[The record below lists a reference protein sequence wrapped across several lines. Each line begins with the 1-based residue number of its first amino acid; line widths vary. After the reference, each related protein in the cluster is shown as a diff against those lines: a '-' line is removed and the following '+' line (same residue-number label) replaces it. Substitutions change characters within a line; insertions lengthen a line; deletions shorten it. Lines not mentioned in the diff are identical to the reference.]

1 MTRVFGRTLCALA
14 LCLAAVSCQ
23 TASKSEPDG
32 LLALPPGSEFL
43 PMTFVAPIQV
53 GRGNYPDLFAED
65 STAVWVGSDV
75 ADLRQAKALEDG
87 DPVSGTLAANA
98 QRVTDNFL
106 VFECDIASVFGD
118 MSIAY
123 DVVGFRGIS
132 VYLLTPDGRT
142 VAPIQTV
149 IGTPVREQQQ
159 QALKRYSRTNMIV
172 FEKKD
177 LVLGN
182 STIAPDAPAVRLV
195 LQGYDSVFY
204 FEWQA
209 SPTPNESWKPT
220 RDEYVRAV
228 KVGFKEFCEKTARL
242 AHIFD

>member
-1 MTRVFGRTLCALA
+1 MTRVRGRTLCALT
-14 LCLAAVSCQ
+14 LCLAAVCCQ
-23 TASKSEPDG
+23 TNKDPDG
-32 LLALPPGSEFL
+32 LVVLPPDAEFV
-43 PMTFVAPIQV
+43 PMTFVARIQA
-53 GRGNYPDLFAED
+53 GRASYPDLFAPD

-75 ADLRQAKALEDG
+75 AGLRQAKALEDG
-87 DPVSGTLAANA
+87 ESVSETLAANA

-118 MSIAY
+118 TSIAY

-142 VAPIQTV
+142 VAPIQTA
-149 IGTPVREQQQ
+149 IGSPVREQQQ
-159 QALKRYSRTNMIV
+159 QALKRYSRTNTIV

-182 STIAPDAPAVRLV
+182 PTITPDAPAVRLV
-195 LQGYDSVFY
+195 FQGYDSAFY

-209 SPTPNESWKPT
+209 SPTPNEGWKPT
-220 RDEYVRAV
+220 RDEYVDAV
-228 KVGFKEFCEKTARL
+228 KTGFNEFCQQTARL

>member
-1 MTRVFGRTLCALA
+1 MSRVPGRTLCALT

-23 TASKSEPDG
+23 TTSKSDPDG
-32 LLALPPGSEFL
+32 LITPPPDLEFV

-53 GRGNYPDLFAED
+53 GRGNYADLFAED
-65 STAVWVGSDV
+65 STAVWVGSPV

-87 DPVSGTLAANA
+87 EPVTEALAANA

-142 VAPIQTV
+142 VAPVQTV
-149 IGTPVREQQQ
+149 IGSPVREQQE
-159 QALKRYSRTNMIV
+159 QALKRYSRTNTVV

-182 STIAPDAPAVRLV
+182 PTITPGSPAVRLV
-195 LQGYDSVFY
+195 LQGYDSAFY

-209 SPTPNESWKPT
+209 SPTPNEGWKPT
-220 RDEYVRAV
+220 RDEYIRAV
-228 KVGFKEFCEKTARL
+228 KVGFGEFCEKTARL